1 MDELLATLGGDTIY
15 DELVKYN
22 LEDRRIILNCPIDS
36 SILEDVVLHIVKWN
50 QEDKGKEKA
59 DRKPIWIYIN
69 SGGGDVLSGFSAI
82 DIFNASETEI
92 NGVVFA
98 YAASMAGYL
107 IMACHNRYCFPNSV
121 ILIHDGE
128 IGVSNSAS
136 KTKDTM
142 RFFEKLDERTKRF
155 VLKHTKITSDFYDEI
170 YDKEY
175 YIYGND
181 KGKELGIIDY
191 VIGEDVSL
199 SRIL

>member
-22 LEDRRIILNCPIDS
+22 LEDRRIILNGAIDS
-36 SILEDVVLHIVKWN
+36 NILEDVVLHIVKWN
-50 QEDKGKEKA
+50 QEDKGKEKT

-82 DIFNASETEI
+82 DIFNTSETEI

-121 ILIHDGE
+121 ILMHDGE

-142 RFFEKLDERTKRF
+142 KFFDKLDERTKRF
-155 VLKHTKITSDFYDEI
+155 VLKHTKITSEFYDEI

-199 SRIL
+199 SEIL

>member
-22 LEDRRIILNCPIDS
+22 LEDRRIILNGAIDS
-36 SILEDVVLHIVKWN
+36 NILEDVVLHIVKWN

-82 DIFNASETEI
+82 DIFNTSETEI

-121 ILIHDGE
+121 ILMHDGE

-142 RFFEKLDERTKRF
+142 KFFDKLDERTKQF
-155 VLKHTKITSDFYDEI
+155 VLKHTKITPEFYDEI

-199 SRIL
+199 SEIL

>member
-1 MDELLATLGGDTIY
+1 MDEILATLGNDAIY

-22 LEDRRIILNCPIDS
+22 LDGRRIILNGGIDS
-36 SILEDVVLHIVKWN
+36 SILEDVILHIVKWN
-50 QEDKGKEKA
+50 QEDKGKEKS

-69 SGGGDVLSGFSAI
+69 SGGGDPIVGFNAL
-82 DIFNASETEI
+82 DIIQASETI
-92 NGVVFA
+92 VNGVVFSC
-98 YAASMAGYL
+98 AASTASYL
-107 IMACHNRYCFPNSV
+107 IMGCHNRYCFPNSI

-142 RFFEKLDERTKRF
+142 KFFDKMDDRTKQF
-155 VLKHTKITSDFYDEI
+155 VLKHTKITSEFYDEI

-175 YIYGND
+175 YIYGNE

-191 VIGEDVSL
+191 VIGEDVTL
-199 SRIL
+199 SEIL